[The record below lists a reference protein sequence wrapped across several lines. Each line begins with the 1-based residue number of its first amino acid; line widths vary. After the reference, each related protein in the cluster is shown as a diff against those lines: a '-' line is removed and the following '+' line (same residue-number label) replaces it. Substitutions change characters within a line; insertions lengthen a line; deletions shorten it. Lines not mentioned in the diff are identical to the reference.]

1 MFRLIIYALI
11 AVGAWKAYTTYQA
24 RQQQAAAIQLLNEPR
39 PRDID
44 VGRSITPSKPKYQCD
59 GRTHCSQM
67 SSCEEATFFLRNCPG
82 TKMDGD
88 NDGIPC
94 ERQLC

>member
-1 MFRLIIYALI
+1 MKRIVLLFIVISLGFYGYQKYTRQEHAQRPGKSGSLSVDSRKTSTANPPAASRYA
-11 AVGAWKAYTTYQA
+11 
-24 RQQQAAAIQLLNEPR
+24 
-39 PRDID
+39 
-44 VGRSITPSKPKYQCD
+44 CD

-67 SSCEEATFFLRNCPG
+67 TSCEEARFFIRNCPG

-94 ERQLC
+94 ERQWCR

>member
-24 RQQQAAAIQLLNEPR
+24 KQKQAASIQLFNEPR
-39 PRDID
+39 ARDID
-44 VGRSITPSKPKYQCD
+44 VGRSVTPSKPKYQCD
-59 GRTHCSQM
+59 GRMHCSQM